1 MAIVQCHSNGLPLQI
16 DTQIGLRR
24 KRQMRMAL
32 IWGGFLLFAAWC
44 LNGTIVED
52 TDWSRIGGRNGVFA
66 SLGRYL
72 TIDWTLLPE
81 LIVPTIETFMMA
93 SVGTVLGC
101 FFFTARGVV
110 GGSKRDP

>member
-1 MAIVQCHSNGLPLQI
+1 
-16 DTQIGLRR
+16 
-24 KRQMRMAL
+24 MAL

-101 FFFTARGVV
+101 FFSLPVAWLGAVPSTYLRAHETKADLLCPPLPAKKNV
-110 GGSKRDP
+110 